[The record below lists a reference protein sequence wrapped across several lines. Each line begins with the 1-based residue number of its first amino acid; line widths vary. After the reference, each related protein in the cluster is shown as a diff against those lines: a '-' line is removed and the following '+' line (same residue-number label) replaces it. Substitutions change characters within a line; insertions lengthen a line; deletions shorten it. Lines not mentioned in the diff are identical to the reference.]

1 MKLKDYYKNE
11 VKINDSMQ
19 GGWASLYYGIFSKVI
34 DENNYKNI
42 VEVGIGYGTHAK
54 HILNKNTNIE
64 KLYLI
69 DPMKYYPNDLF
80 ADNIMNQEPEVEGNN
95 FNELYELI
103 NEELSGWNDKIIWLR
118 KESLTVTEE
127 EIPNNS
133 VDCVFVDGDH
143 SYEAVLNDLKFW
155 WGKIVVGGQLMG
167 DDYWMDDVKKAVK
180 KFSEEY
186 NIYFDLLT
194 NENNN
199 YQIFRFTKK

>member
-1 MKLKDYYKNE
+1 M
-11 VKINDSMQ
+11 
-19 GGWASLYYGIFSKVI
+19 ASPQQ
-34 DENNYKNI
+34 NNYKNI

-80 ADNIMNQEPEVEGNN
+80 ADKIMNQEPEVEGNN